1 MGFVVDLADAQDPL
15 VLAIDVGST
24 ASRGGLYDARGR
36 PVDGAR
42 NKVAHSFTTTA
53 DGTSVIDPAQV
64 LDEVEQIIER
74 VARPK
79 LAGRIAGVALDT
91 FASSLIGADAAG
103 NPLTPCYTYA
113 DSRCAPQATAL
124 RSELDEAQVQQRTG
138 ARLHTSYL
146 PARLRWLRETEPR
159 LVAQVASW
167 LSLGEYLLWQLTGER
182 AVGTSTAAW
191 TGLLDRRSGQWDP
204 QLLDVSGTAPEQ
216 LSAIHHPDQP
226 VTVPDVRWPALAG
239 ASWFPV
245 VADGYAANIGSGAD
259 DARTVVAS
267 FATSGAVRVRVAADI
282 AELPSGLWCYRVDA
296 GHSLLGGALNDVGRA
311 VSWLESTLRLDDVD
325 LDAVLGEDP
334 DPATPM
340 VLPFLSGERSTGW
353 AAAARAVFDGVG
365 AATTPASLARG
376 LMEGV
381 ALSYGRVVG
390 ELSQVAGGP
399 DQILASGRMSQGLP
413 NLQQLLADVTRVPVT
428 PVTIKRSTLHGT
440 ALLALETVAPGV
452 ARTAPTT
459 GPDYEPV
466 TERAA
471 YYAERAERFDRLYT
485 AVASPTGGS

>member
-1 MGFVVDLADAQDPL
+1 MGFVVDLAEAQDPL

-24 ASRGGLYDARGR
+24 AARGGLYDARGR
-36 PVDGAR
+36 PVAGAR
-42 NKVAHSFTTTA
+42 HKVPHAFTTAA
-53 DGTSVIDPAQV
+53 DGTAVIDPALV

-74 VARPK
+74 VARPR

-91 FASSLIGADAAG
+91 FASSLIAADAGG
-103 NPLTPCYTYA
+103 NALTPCYTYA

-124 RSELDEAQVQQRTG
+124 RAELDEAEVQQRTG

-146 PARLRWLRETEPR
+146 PARLRWLRETEPE
-159 LVAQVASW
+159 LVARVATW

-191 TGLLDRRSGQWDP
+191 SGLLDRRTGDWDP
-204 QLLDVSGTAPEQ
+204 TMLEVAGISPDQLAPV
-216 LSAIHHPDQP
+216 HHPDQP
-226 VTVPDVRWPALAG
+226 VRAPSERWPALAE

-245 VADGYAANIGSGAD
+245 VADGYAANIGSGAT

-267 FATSGAVRVRVAADI
+267 FATSGAVRVRVPADI

-296 GHSLLGGALNDVGRA
+296 GHALLGGALNDVGRA
-311 VSWLESTLRLDDVD
+311 VSWLETTLQLDDVD
-325 LDAVLGEDP
+325 LDDLLATEP

-353 AAAARAVFDGVG
+353 AAGARAVFDGVG
-365 AATTPASLARG
+365 AATTPAALARG
-376 LMEGV
+376 LLEGV
-381 ALSYGRVVG
+381 ALSYRRVVA
-390 ELSQVAGGP
+390 ELSRVAGGP
-399 DQILASGRMSQGLP
+399 DRILASGRMSQQLP
-413 NLQQLLADVTRVPVT
+413 NLQQLLADVTGAPVT

-440 ALLALETVAPGV
+440 ALLALDTVAPDV
-452 ARTAPTT
+452 PRTPPTT
-459 GPDYEPV
+459 GEDYRPV

-471 YYAERAERFDRLYT
+471 YYAERAERFEELYS
-485 AVASPTGGS
+485 AVVASR